1 LADFPIQTNLVLK
14 ESQDPFMESQDRFID
29 RLNIEALE
37 NTVLLRI
44 GSSHITESLEKRVD
58 EMMRILS
65 ERIKIPDSPNQ
76 LKIGT

>member
-1 LADFPIQTNLVLK
+1 
-14 ESQDPFMESQDRFID
+14 MESQDRFID

>member
-1 LADFPIQTNLVLK
+1 MADFPIQTNLVLK

>member
-1 LADFPIQTNLVLK
+1 
-14 ESQDPFMESQDRFID
+14 MESQDRFID

-44 GSSHITESLEKRVD
+44 GPSHITESLEKRVD